1 MAETKVFDVPGSG
14 LDSIE
19 CAKNANAF
27 KVLTYASE
35 KKELSM
41 AEFHAYESK

>member
-19 CAKNANAF
+19 CAKNTKAY
-27 KVLTYASE
+27 KVLTFASE
-35 KKELSM
+35 KKDLDV
-41 AEFHAYESK
+41 AIKLAYDTK